1 MKKALHLPHGAGDW
15 ELLTSVAGAEEAAQT
30 LTESLRG
37 KLLEARRLIAAGATA
52 LPIARK
58 VRDEMYLVMDGYT
71 AFGARGVEPET
82 TLVDVIEHGLG
93 LEAWTLPRKD

>member
-1 MKKALHLPHGAGDW
+1 MKKALHLPKGAGDW
-15 ELLTSVAGAEEAAQT
+15 ELLTRVAGAEEAAQKM
-30 LTESLRG
+30 TESLRT
-37 KLLEARRLIAAGATA
+37 KLLEARRLVASGAAA

-58 VRDEMYLVMDGYT
+58 VRDEMYVVMDGYA